1 MSSLSPFQPWAYGLK
16 EFRLPT
22 AAGGFSREALAELL
36 ENVPLAIAVILWPK
50 QQFAFANR
58 LFRAALSASGDDLT
72 GKVAADVIGDRST
85 PEIRALHDRFLQT
98 GEPQELTGAPL
109 SLTPDTITYWDIKLL
124 PVRETNDRLSGMLIL
139 AANVT
144 ERVRAHKEADRQAR
158 GAALDNERL
167 ALAIEATELGLWEWN
182 VRTGEIYWSDRQKDI
197 FGLSKDA
204 PTSYEAWLSCLH
216 PEDRDAVVERVAAL
230 LDPHSGGQLGLEH
243 RIVQP
248 DGEIR
253 WIISRARMHYEIV
266 GGELKPVRLL
276 GTVLDITDRR
286 KGEETRQL
294 LVHELNHRVKNLF
307 AMASGM
313 IALTARTAETPK
325 QMAVSLRGR
334 LEALASAH
342 ELIRPAITGGEAM
355 ERDTSVDE
363 ILHAVLAPHVNQS
376 DPSQI
381 TIEGPP
387 VPVGAKAA
395 TGLTLVLHELA
406 TNACKY
412 GALSVHEGH
421 LRIEWTCGD
430 GTLVLVWREENGP
443 PIEATPEKQ
452 GFGSQLVRKS
462 VTGQLG
468 GDIDYDWQREG
479 LRVCIRLPLDLIA
492 S

>member
-1 MSSLSPFQPWAYGLK
+1 LSPFQSWAYGLK

-58 LFRAALSASGDDLT
+58 MFRAAFSASGDDLT
-72 GKVAADVIGDRST
+72 GKIASEVVGDRYT
-85 PEIRALHDRFLQT
+85 PEIRALHERFLQT
-98 GEPQELTGAPL
+98 GEPQELSGTPL
-109 SLTPDTITYWDIKLL
+109 SLTPDAVTYWDIRLL
-124 PVRETNDRLSGMLIL
+124 PVRETNDRLSGMLVL

-167 ALAIEATELGLWEWN
+167 ALAVEATELGLWEWN
-182 VRTGEIYWSDRQKDI
+182 VRTGEIYWSDHQKSI
-197 FGLSKDA
+197 FGLPKDA
-204 PTSYEAWLSCLH
+204 PPSYEAWLSCLH
-216 PEDRDAVVERVAAL
+216 PQDRDAVVEKVATL
-230 LDPHSGGQLGLEH
+230 LDPRSGGQLRLEH
-243 RIVQP
+243 RVVLP
-248 DGEIR
+248 DGDIR
-253 WIISRARMHYEIV
+253 WIISRARMHYELV
-266 GGELKPVRLL
+266 GGEMKAVRLL

-313 IALTARTAETPK
+313 IALTARTAESPK
-325 QMAVSLRGR
+325 QMAESLRGR
-334 LEALASAH
+334 LDALASAH
-342 ELIRPAITGGEAM
+342 ELIRPAIAGGEAM

-363 ILHAVLAPHVNQS
+363 ILHTVLAPHANQA

-421 LRIEWTCGD
+421 LRIEWTCQD
-430 GTLVLVWREENGP
+430 GTLALVWREENGP
-443 PIEATPEKQ
+443 PVEGAPEKQ
-452 GFGSQLVRKS
+452 GFGSQLVHKS

-468 GDIDYDWQREG
+468 GSISYDWKREG
-479 LRVCIRLPLDLIA
+479 LSACIRLPLDLIA